1 MPKIVDKEKMRE
13 DILEAFFKTLL
24 KYGFHNS
31 SMTKIAQEAGIAKG
45 TLYLYFDSKE
55 SLISTMTKQHFFKV
69 KERLVGKEYFDNLDE
84 LLNHIESSLLIGEED
99 TEFIPV
105 FFEAFGASFSSPEF
119 IAKYRDFFDEVGTFY
134 AKNLQLLMDNS
145 SIDKSIKPVALG
157 RILVSMLDGIVLHK
171 GFFSM
176 EKEAYE
182 EMVKESIGVFRRGL
196 MYYNH

>member
-13 DILEAFFKTLL
+13 DILDAFLKTLL

-55 SLISTMTKQHFFKV
+55 SLISTMTKQHFSKV
-69 KERLVGKEYFDNLDE
+69 KERLVATKYFDSLDE
-84 LLNHIESSLLIGEED
+84 LLNHIENSLLLGKED
-99 TEFIPV
+99 TEFIPI
-105 FFEAFGASFSSPEF
+105 FFEAFGASFSSPKF
-119 IAKYRDFFDEVGTFY
+119 IDKYRDFFNEIGEFY
-134 AKNLQLLMDNS
+134 AKNLQLLMES
-145 SIDKSIKPVALG
+145 GSIDKSINPVALG

-176 EKEAYE
+176 GKEAYE
-182 EMVKESIGVFRRGL
+182 EMVKESVGLFRRGL
-196 MYYNH
+196 IL

>member
-1 MPKIVDKEKMRE
+1 MNKNNI
-13 DILEAFFKTLL
+13 III
-24 KYGFHNS
+24 G
-31 SMTKIAQEAGIAKG
+31 AGIAGLSTAIALEQKG
-45 TLYLYFDSKE
+45 FEVTVYERHQSAQTMGAGIVLWSNASSVLNELNLLEAVKKVSSKP
-55 SLISTMTKQHFFKV
+55 K
-69 KERLVGKEYFDNLDE
+69 N
-84 LLNHIESSLLIGEED
+84 ED
-99 TEFIPV
+99 TAFIPV